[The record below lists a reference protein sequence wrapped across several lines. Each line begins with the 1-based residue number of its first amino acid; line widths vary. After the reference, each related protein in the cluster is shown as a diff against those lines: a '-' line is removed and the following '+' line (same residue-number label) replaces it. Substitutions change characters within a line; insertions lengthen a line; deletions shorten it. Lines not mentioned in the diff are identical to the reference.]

1 MSENKGCIIGILII
15 VVPFALWYYFVHIP
29 EMDLEEVK
37 KVERKIIQEKINKI
51 SDKAKNIAT
60 EKGKKDAAIERYDT
74 TIDSSIYYDYY
85 KETFGDSLSD
95 LYINKYTSTYTT
107 YYKWAY
113 TGNSVPKEKKP
124 KSASEQAA
132 YNEGWNRGY
141 NQGYEEGYTNGY
153 IWSQKKK

>member
-37 KVERKIIQEKINKI
+37 NVERKITQEKINKI

-74 TIDSSIYYDYY
+74 TIDSSIYYDEILGSCRMLVTIEKLHYF
-85 KETFGDSLSD
+85 ESD
-95 LYINKYTSTYTT
+95 EPRARLRVKQIEYLD
-107 YYKWAY
+107 
-113 TGNSVPKEKKP
+113 
-124 KSASEQAA
+124 
-132 YNEGWNRGY
+132 
-141 NQGYEEGYTNGY
+141 
-153 IWSQKKK
+153 